1 VAGTLADATP
11 LERALV
17 GLVRRAHEAPAA
29 LCPED
34 LTPLRAIAG
43 DGALDYL
50 LVLSAFH
57 FINRIADLLGVPP
70 EALPSTLRR
79 FEPLRRLGVRVVSL
93 ALRRMDLA
101 IRPYST
107 SFGDAR
113 ARLEAAIGRGI
124 GDAVEPLRPRP
135 KLVESIALA
144 VEERDRASSLDRA
157 TLRRVHGVVERS
169 LPHRPEDT
177 TGFHPRPPDPV
188 DAFAFVGTRYAGRTT
203 TDQIVALR
211 RTGLDDL
218 AILDLAIA
226 VADANQWA
234 RMHRL
239 AGLPANLFSLA
250 TERPLAQVP

>member
-1 VAGTLADATP
+1 
-11 LERALV
+11 
-17 GLVRRAHEAPAA
+17 
-29 LCPED
+29 
-34 LTPLRAIAG
+34 
-43 DGALDYL
+43 
-50 LVLSAFH
+50 
-57 FINRIADLLGVPP
+57 VPP

-113 ARLEAAIGRGI
+113 ERLEAAIGRGI

-203 TDQIVALR
+203 TDQIVVLR

-234 RMHRL
+234 RMYRL